1 MFEIV
6 ERDAAGRICMLHTRH
21 GVITTPT
28 VLPVINPGDMRI
40 APREMRDMGAQAVIT
55 NAYIIHSNEDFRAR
69 ALSDGVHAL
78 VDYDGPVMTDSG
90 SFQMYTYGDVDVDPV
105 DIVRFQRDIGSDIGT
120 ILDLFSADASPGE
133 AEQQVAETV
142 QRARRSVSV
151 KDDMLLACTVQG
163 GVYPGLR
170 ERCATELASLDADV
184 HPVGG
189 VVPLMEGQRYADLAE
204 VIIASKKGLPPGR
217 PVHLFGAGHPMVF
230 ALAVALGCDLFD
242 SAAYVKFA
250 MDGRLL
256 FPDGTRHLEDMEELA
271 CACPVCSRYT
281 ADDLRG
287 MGREQRVELLAR
299 HNLWQTFAELRCI
312 REAIRGG
319 WLWELAERRA
329 AGHPALLEAMDVVAG
344 KRRWLERWEPLSTTR
359 AFMYTGHFSL
369 RRPIVMRLHR
379 RLLERFSF
387 QFPVCAVV
395 EEPCKPY
402 SVHRPELQHLE
413 ANVLVDTSLGLL
425 PLELEDMYPVAQSVF
440 PSRLDADSHAL
451 LQDFNRQM
459 LDGAPRTVEL
469 SEVACD
475 ADGFNVRKI
484 RAVADMQFGC
494 GAADALFDGSLE
506 LVTSKRTG
514 KVRNVL
520 CDGEHVLSLRARDGL
535 FTLKIAGAAR
545 LHEAFDDRRLCIV
558 MDDEAVPYVRDGKSV
573 FARFVADAD
582 PELRPGDEAVIVDEN
597 DELIGVGQC
606 RMNRD
611 EMLSFQ
617 RGMAAKTREGLPP
630 ELFV

>member
-6 ERDAAGRICMLHTRH
+6 ERDAAGRICTLETQH
-21 GVITTPT
+21 GVVTTPT
-28 VLPVINPGDMRI
+28 VLPVINPGHM
-40 APREMRDMGAQAVIT
+40 PVTPGEMREMGAQAVIT
-55 NAYIIHSNEDFRAR
+55 NAYIIHRSEDFRSR
-69 ALSDGVHAL
+69 ALADGVHSL
-78 VDYDGPVMTDSG
+78 IDFDGPVMTDSG
-90 SFQMYTYGDVDVDPV
+90 SFQMYTYGDVDIDPV

-120 ILDLFSADASPGE
+120 ILDLFSADASPDE
-133 AEQQVAETV
+133 AERQVDETV
-142 QRARRSVSV
+142 HRARRSVSV
-151 KDDMLLACTVQG
+151 KDDMLLAATVQG
-163 GVYPGLR
+163 GTYPGLR
-170 ERCATELASLDADV
+170 ERCAAGMASLAADV
-184 HPVGG
+184 YPIGG
-189 VVPLMEGQRYADLAE
+189 VVPLMERQRYADLAG

-256 FPDGTRHLEDMEELA
+256 YPDGTRHLEDMEELA
-271 CACPVCSRYT
+271 CACPVCTRHT
-281 ADDLRG
+281 ADELRG
-287 MGREQRVELLAR
+287 MERGQRVELLAR

-319 WLWELAERRA
+319 WLWELVERRA
-329 AGHPALLEAMDVVAG
+329 AGHPALLDAMDTVAG
-344 KRRWLERWEPLSTTR
+344 QRAWLERWEPLSTSR

-369 RRPIVMRLHR
+369 RRPVIERLHR
-379 RLLERFSF
+379 RLLERFRF
-387 QFPVCAVV
+387 HFPVSVV
-395 EEPCKPY
+395 VDEPRKPY
-402 SVHRPELQHLE
+402 TVHRPELQQMA

-440 PSRLDADSHAL
+440 PVRLDAGSRML
-451 LQDFNRQM
+451 LQDFNEHM
-459 LDGAPRTVEL
+459 LDRVPRTVEH

-514 KVRNVL
+514 KVRNVF
-520 CDGEHVLSLRARDGL
+520 CDGEHVVSLRARDGL

-582 PELRPGDEAVIVDEN
+582 PELRPGDEAVVVDEN
-597 DELIGVGQC
+597 DMLIGVGQC

-611 EMLSFQ
+611 EMLSFP
-617 RGMAAKTREGLPP
+617 RGMAAKTREGIPA
-630 ELFV
+630 